1 MRNGEGAE
9 IWDISSSSLTRK
21 VLLLELWK
29 QKSLGNAGSQAA
41 GQRLSAPAGWQ
52 VRGEGARECVSVV
65 GRQGAGSESM
75 LRGEPHSGRKRG
87 RVGGTEAGSLLQRL
101 MGVETN
107 PVLVRGWVPWL

>member
-65 GRQGAGSESM
+65 GRLASKILVLED
-75 LRGEPHSGRKRG
+75 K
-87 RVGGTEAGSLLQRL
+87 LLASFCY
-101 MGVETN
+101 
-107 PVLVRGWVPWL
+107 

>member
-9 IWDISSSSLTRK
+9 IWDIFSSSLTRK

-41 GQRLSAPAGWQ
+41 GQRLSAPAGWR
-52 VRGEGARECVSVV
+52 VSGEGARECVSVV
-65 GRQGAGSESM
+65 GRQGAV
-75 LRGEPHSGRKRG
+75 LRGEPHSGRKRV

-107 PVLVRGWVPWL
+107 PVLVGGWVPWL